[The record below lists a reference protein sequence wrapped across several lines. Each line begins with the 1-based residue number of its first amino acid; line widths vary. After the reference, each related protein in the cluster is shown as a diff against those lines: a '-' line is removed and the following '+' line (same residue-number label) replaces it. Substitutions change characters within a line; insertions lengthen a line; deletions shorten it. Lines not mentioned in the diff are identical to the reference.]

1 MTALLTQMNG
11 MVTTG
16 NELISATESLSASL
30 QTGIATPVANIAAA
44 LTGMETQLNAI
55 NTQLGTLQSDCETAV
70 ADVNA
75 KITDYNTK
83 VDAAQAAANT
93 SKTQIANAISALQVQ
108 LNATTDES
116 VRDQISTAITALQNA
131 QTAADGLNNVQKASA
146 ITVSVPTFDLS
157 AITSGAATLQTNLKT
172 FKETAAALQQQ
183 LPGNA
188 EETGCYCSSK
198 GQSSVRFNQP
208 AYSICDS
215 VESGNAG
222 TEYRTWNSFRRTWTV
237 EYICSGTVPDS
248 NPGNY

>member
-1 MTALLTQMNG
+1 

-93 SKTQIANAISALQVQ
+93 SKTQIANAISALQTQ

-116 VRDQISTAITALQNA
+116 VRNHSTSECTDCCRRTEQH
-131 QTAADGLNNVQKASA
+131 T
-146 ITVSVPTFDLS
+146 
-157 AITSGAATLQTNLKT
+157 
-172 FKETAAALQQQ
+172 E
-183 LPGNA
+183 
-188 EETGCYCSSK
+188 
-198 GQSSVRFNQP
+198 
-208 AYSICDS
+208 SICDH
-215 VESGNAG
+215 GQC
-222 TEYRTWNSFRRTWTV
+222 TDF
-237 EYICSGTVPDS
+237 
-248 NPGNY
+248 